1 MDKPDELRKIQLLEK
16 RMMGD
21 VGVGGMLGG
30 HSRGKAGSNSNSV
43 DFVSA
48 IAGHAHT
55 ELSGSVATV
64 KDPNSPSP
72 TGSNGSTE
80 NKQNF
85 APSSSSGSSGKKKKV
100 GANMVLSFSQGGTS
114 LAPGGKDEVIGF
126 SASFSPDDSN
136 HSNSISR
143 ISPLKAHP
151 TAKYSAAKLRKE
163 PSSGEKRKAGAGGD
177 SAPAVKDIN
186 SVLKHVDVPVGPV
199 ESAEP
204 VDEAPLLKQARTSAG
219 SASGTSASF
228 ALSGSSLTAPMTL
241 ESSQDGTSQSNPQ
254 VEKDGSR
261 GATGNKRTIQA
272 YFAPQSGQEPT
283 TERNLSKLFG
293 AAASAGGASNGSERD
308 AKEEIAAV
316 AVTEVSTDAS
326 FSGSSNTA
334 RKSKTAKEMPPPAI
348 VPAGANVD
356 KQTRKEIEM
365 LRVGKEQAENR
376 IFRTENELQSA
387 LAKQKALEER
397 NLRVV
402 RTLETVQRDMAQQEA
417 RRRRD
422 RLALDCV
429 RLGKISTVRN
439 TATSYIEVWEDG
451 YAWKELN
458 RRAEKLAETRE
469 GINKRKNDL
478 STLKRK
484 TKARA
489 KAEQKDVATTFAED
503 DCELDFI
510 AETAAIQSH
519 TNQLQKDE
527 VALTDERRLLE
538 TEKASHQKELKRCQ
552 SEDKSRFYKTLPC
565 LHDRYLLVS
574 MLGRGGFSEVWK
586 ALDLIELRDVAIK
599 IHQLNPAWGE
609 DRKNS
614 YIKHVTR
621 EYSIHREMKH
631 PRVVRLFDVFEI
643 DSNSFATVLELCRG
657 IDLDE
662 KLKRCR
668 TIPEKDA
675 RTVLLQIV
683 SGLRYLN
690 IPSTPGEGEEGREQ
704 HGGLGGAGGS
714 GAKRMAI
721 IHYDLKPANILF
733 DEMGDAKITDFGLSK
748 IIDDSN
754 EDESLELT
762 SQGAGTY
769 WYLPP
774 ECFAKGD
781 EHGNPRVSSKVDV
794 WSVGV
799 IFYQML
805 FGKRPFGEGKSQE
818 LVLREG
824 VILNA
829 HQVEYPVNG
838 PKVSDEAKEFIKACL
853 THSKDHR
860 PDVHALCM
868 HSYLSAKTKV

>member
-21 VGVGGMLGG
+21 VGMSGIVGN

-43 DFVSA
+43 DFVSV
-48 IAGHAHT
+48 IAGHSQT
-55 ELSGSVATV
+55 ELSGSATTV

-72 TGSNGSTE
+72 TGSSNGSTE

-85 APSSSSGSSGKKKKV
+85 ARSSSSGSASKKRVVSK
-100 GANMVLSFSQGGTS
+100 LSPSFSQG
-114 LAPGGKDEVIGF
+114 APRAAAQESAGEVIGF
-126 SASFSPDDSN
+126 SASFNPEDSN
-136 HSNSISR
+136 HSDSISR

-151 TAKYSAAKLRKE
+151 TAKYSAAKVRRE
-163 PSSGEKRKAGAGGD
+163 PTSGEKRKGGPD
-177 SAPAVKDIN
+177 AAIKDIN
-186 SVLKHVDVPVGPV
+186 SVLKHVDVPV
-199 ESAEP
+199 ESAETAS
-204 VDEAPLLKQARTSAG
+204 EAPLLKQARTSTSTG
-219 SASGTSASF
+219 SSSSSTAASGTSLA
-228 ALSGSSLTAPMTL
+228 APMPL
-241 ESSQDGTSQSNPQ
+241 EASQDGSSQSNPIA
-254 VEKDGSR
+254 EKEGSR
-261 GATGNKRTIQA
+261 GAIGNKRTIQA
-272 YFAPQSGQEPT
+272 YFAPHSGSEASV
-283 TERNLSKLFG
+283 ERNPSKLFG
-293 AAASAGGASNGSERD
+293 AATTAGADVSEVSASSEKDVRD
-308 AKEEIAAV
+308 EDATVAV
-316 AVTEVSTDAS
+316 AEGATEAPT
-326 FSGSSNTA
+326 SGTSITA
-334 RKSKTAKEMPPPAI
+334 RKAKSTKEMPPPAV
-348 VPAGANVD
+348 VPHGGNLD
-356 KQTRKEIEM
+356 KQTRKEIEI

-402 RTLETVQRDMAQQEA
+402 RTLEAVQRDMAMQEA

-422 RLALDCV
+422 RLALDCG

-458 RRAEKLAETRE
+458 RRAEKLVETRE
-469 GINKRKNDL
+469 GINRRKNDL

-489 KAEQKDVATTFAED
+489 KAEQKDTAAATYASVED

-519 TNQLQKDE
+519 ANQLQKDE
-527 VALTDERRLLE
+527 IALTEERRMLE
-538 TEKASHQKELKRCQ
+538 GEKAAHQKELKRCQ

-614 YIKHVTR
+614 YIRHVIR

-631 PRVVRLFDVFEI
+631 PRVVQLFDVFEI

-690 IPSTPGEGEEGREQ
+690 IPSTPGEGEEAGRE
-704 HGGLGGAGGS
+704 HGGLGGTGS

-733 DEMGDAKITDFGLSK
+733 DDMGDAKITDFGLSK
-748 IIDDSN
+748 IIDDSTD
-754 EDESLELT
+754 DESLELT

-781 EHGNPRVSSKVDV
+781 EHGKPRVSSKVDV

-829 HQVEYPVNG
+829 HQVEYPTNG

>member
-1 MDKPDELRKIQLLEK
+1 MDKAGEELRKIQLLEK

-21 VGVGGMLGG
+21 AHPGNS
-30 HSRGKAGSNSNSV
+30 HSRGKLGSNSNSV
-43 DFVSA
+43 DFVSVN
-48 IAGHAHT
+48 AGHSQT
-55 ELSGSVATV
+55 EISGSVTTV
-64 KDPNSPSP
+64 KDPSSPSP
-72 TGSNGSTE
+72 TSSNGSTE
-80 NKQNF
+80 NKQN
-85 APSSSSGSSGKKKKV
+85 AVPSSSSGGSGKKKVAAKMTLLQAA
-100 GANMVLSFSQGGTS
+100 GN
-114 LAPGGKDEVIGF
+114 KDDVIAF
-126 SASFSPDDSN
+126 SASFHPEDSN

-151 TAKYSAAKLRKE
+151 TAKYSAAKVRRG
-163 PSSGEKRKAGAGGD
+163 PNSGEKRKGGPE
-177 SAPAVKDIN
+177 SAIKDIN
-186 SVLKHVDVPVGPV
+186 SVLKHMDVPVEPADT
-199 ESAEP
+199 AE
-204 VDEAPLLKQARTSAG
+204 EGPLLKQARTSTGSSSNAG
-219 SASGTSASF
+219 TSTHASGT
-228 ALSGSSLTAPMTL
+228 SLTAPMTL
-241 ESSQDGTSQSNPQ
+241 ESSQDGTSQSNPIQ
-254 VEKDGSR
+254 EKDGSR
-261 GATGNKRTIQA
+261 GANGGKRTIQA
-272 YFAPQSGQEPT
+272 YFAPHSGSEGGGA
-283 TERNLSKLFG
+283 ERNLSKLFG
-293 AAASAGGASNGSERD
+293 AAAGAAVSGAVNAGSERD
-308 AKEEIAAV
+308 ANEESVALPAPEVTSDSAA
-316 AVTEVSTDAS
+316 STAAAS
-326 FSGSSNTA
+326 SSAPA
-334 RKSKTAKEMPPPAI
+334 RKGKNIKEMPPPAM
-348 VPAGANVD
+348 VPTGANLD
-356 KQTRKEIEM
+356 KQTRKEIEV
-365 LRVGKEQAENR
+365 LRVGKEQAENK
-376 IFRTENELQSA
+376 IFRVENELQSA
-387 LAKQKALEER
+387 MAKQKALEER

-402 RTLETVQRDMAQQEA
+402 RTLESVQRDMAMQEA

-429 RLGKISTVRN
+429 RLGKISTVR
-439 TATSYIEVWEDG
+439 TSATSYGEVWEEG
-451 YAWKELN
+451 YALKELN
-458 RRAEKLAETRE
+458 RRAEKLVVTRE
-469 GINKRKNDL
+469 GINKRKNEL

-489 KAEQKDVATTFAED
+489 KAEQKDVLPSGGGAYNGVDE
-503 DCELDFI
+503 DCELDFV
-510 AETAAIQSH
+510 AESAAIQSH
-519 TNQLQKDE
+519 SNQLQKDE
-527 VALTDERRLLE
+527 TALTEERRMLE
-538 TEKASHQKELKRCQ
+538 AEKAAHQKELKRCQ

-599 IHQLNPAWGE
+599 IHQLNPVWSE

-614 YIKHVTR
+614 YIRHVTR

-631 PRVVRLFDVFEI
+631 PRVVQLFDVFEI

-668 TIPEKDA
+668 MIPEKDA

-690 IPSTPGEGEEGREQ
+690 IPSTPGEGEEQGREQ
-704 HGGLGGAGGS
+704 HGGLGGAGGT

-733 DEMGDAKITDFGLSK
+733 DDMGDAKITDFGLSK

-754 EDESLELT
+754 DDESLELT

-794 WSVGV
+794 WSLGV

-829 HQVEYPVNG
+829 HQVEFPTNG
-838 PKVSDEAKEFIKACL
+838 PKVSDEAMEFIKACL

-868 HSYLSAKTKV
+868 HTYLSAKTKV